1 MKGKIDKYIWWSIFA
16 IVALIVI
23 GIRVRLLG
31 IPLERDEGE
40 YAYAGQLMLEGIPPY
55 QLAYNMKFPGT
66 YAAYALI
73 MSIFGQSAIG
83 IHLGLLFFNAA
94 TVAMIFFLGRRLLG
108 DIGGIAAA
116 ASYAI
121 MSVSPTLLGFA
132 GHATHFVVFF
142 AVVGAL
148 LLLRAQDRQSPLLI
162 FVSGTLF
169 GLSVMMKQPGIFFAL
184 FGLVYLFIRSWRK
197 PNTRRSMTLF
207 IAGAIAPFILTC
219 ALLWSGGVLAKFWF
233 WSVTYARQYGTR
245 VSLPLATEV
254 FASAFPRVTGSSGGF
269 WILALIGLGL
279 SLWRF
284 RSQFFL
290 PLFLF
295 FSALALSAGF
305 YFRQHYFI
313 LVLPAL
319 ALLIGMV
326 VVAARATAW
335 RVLTIAAFITSAA
348 LSLFAE
354 RDFYFEL
361 PMNEA
366 SRLTSGTNPFPESIR
381 IAEFLRAQTSPD
393 DTIAVLGS
401 EPQIYF
407 YAQRRSATGYIYVY
421 PLMEP
426 QPFAARMQEEMMREI
441 EKARPKY
448 VVFVGVETSW
458 LITPQSNRALF
469 DWFEKYSASELKP
482 AGLVNIISGT
492 QTDYYLPY
500 TGEVV
505 TPSPFRITIFER
517 KT

>member
-1 MKGKIDKYIWWSIFA
+1 RENQRRRRIVSRLKGKIDKYIWWSIFA

-279 SLWRF
+279 SLRRF

-319 ALLIGMV
+319 AFLIGMV

-335 RVLTIAAFITSAA
+335 RVLTIAAFIT
-348 LSLFAE
+348 
-354 RDFYFEL
+354 
-361 PMNEA
+361 
-366 SRLTSGTNPFPESIR
+366 
-381 IAEFLRAQTSPD
+381 
-393 DTIAVLGS
+393 
-401 EPQIYF
+401 
-407 YAQRRSATGYIYVY
+407 
-421 PLMEP
+421 
-426 QPFAARMQEEMMREI
+426 
-441 EKARPKY
+441 
-448 VVFVGVETSW
+448 
-458 LITPQSNRALF
+458 
-469 DWFEKYSASELKP
+469 
-482 AGLVNIISGT
+482 
-492 QTDYYLPY
+492 
-500 TGEVV
+500 
-505 TPSPFRITIFER
+505 
-517 KT
+517 